1 MFCSQCEKKIPDDS
15 IFCPECGNK
24 ITDIPNQNN
33 QERKIIR
40 NKSKKKTIFILLA
53 LILIVVI
60 ILRLTA
66 VEETKRDIQISNEQY
81 EEPDGTVWSTDYLFW
96 YAGDLDKNINK
107 YIKEAKKILEKSK
120 GMKAD
125 TYLKANDGLFGNGAY
140 EITSEQTE
148 YCYSG
153 KVKNNQP
160 SGFGILYKYYSMD
173 TNIETYIPIYM
184 GNFKNG
190 EYSGSGISFYDYS
203 EDSNIVSSIAYTFNL
218 NEHNLQEIIDQYFQ
232 SIEYIGEFKNG
243 KENGDG
249 VSFEYPMLNT
259 YAYANNDLDPSVL
272 DVKNITAYEG
282 KYEEGKMDGE
292 GKVYYH
298 QKLLF
303 QGNFKDGLM
312 NGKGTSYYPDSGQK
326 KYVGEWQDN
335 LYEGKGTLYTENGE
349 IQYKGKWSRGDYSK

>member
-1 MFCSQCEKKIPDDS
+1 MFCSQCGKKIPDDS
-15 IFCPECGNK
+15 IFCPECGQKVENIPTQDHQIKPKKLFKKPIFLVFVVVLAAVIFLPRNNREDAENLSNK
-24 ITDIPNQNN
+24 
-33 QERKIIR
+33 K
-40 NKSKKKTIFILLA
+40 
-53 LILIVVI
+53 
-60 ILRLTA
+60 
-66 VEETKRDIQISNEQY
+66 

-96 YAGDLDKNINK
+96 YTGDLDKDINK

-140 EITSEQTE
+140 EITTEQSE

-153 KVKNNQP
+153 KVKNNHP
-160 SGFGILYKYYSMD
+160 SGFGVLYKYYSMD
-173 TNIETYIPIYM
+173 TNIDTYIPIYM

-190 EYSGSGISFYDYS
+190 EYSGNGISFYDYS

-218 NEHNLQEIIDQYFQ
+218 NENNLQEIIDQYFQ

-243 KENGDG
+243 KENGKG

-259 YAYANNDLDPSVL
+259 YAYANDDNLDPSVL
-272 DVKNITAYEG
+272 DVKNIMAYVG
-282 KYEEGKMDGE
+282 KYNEGKMDGE

-312 NGKGTSYYPDSGQK
+312 NGKGT
-326 KYVGEWQDN
+326 
-335 LYEGKGTLYTENGE
+335 LYTENGDV
-349 IQYKGKWSRGDYSK
+349 QYKGKWSEGDYSK